1 MMKVMSKFQY
11 FLHQFASLF
20 FFNLNFIQLN
30 MNPIVFSWIRIK
42 FKLSSTLFNIFIQV
56 KEVTKEVT
64 KICET
69 HSHACTYE
77 GSSIFFFLGS
87 GGKDFWGF
95 FSCSQCVPMRFSES
109 PGCSPRCFQLCLRFI
124 PYGLPKQI
132 DDREFNMPHNVYLW
146 RKVVCLFCFVCTYEI
161 HQTKINR
168 SCVLGFIGKLL
179 TRRGAW
185 AWFHGIWTC
194 SVEEVHEL
202 GFMAFGLAV

>member
-42 FKLSSTLFNIFIQV
+42 FKLSSMLFNIFIQV

-95 FSCSQCVPMRFSES
+95 FSCSQCVPMMFPWGSLS
-109 PGCSPRCFQLCLRFI
+109 PQVVPQDAFNYASDLSHMVCPNKLMIGSSICLTMSI
-124 PYGLPKQI
+124 
-132 DDREFNMPHNVYLW
+132 
-146 RKVVCLFCFVCTYEI
+146 YEG
-161 HQTKINR
+161 R
-168 SCVLGFIGKLL
+168 
-179 TRRGAW
+179 
-185 AWFHGIWTC
+185 
-194 SVEEVHEL
+194 
-202 GFMAFGLAV
+202 

>member
-1 MMKVMSKFQY
+1 MMKVMSKISI
-11 FLHQFASLF
+11 LFASICISLF
-20 FFNLNFIQLN
+20 LNLNFIQLN

-42 FKLSSTLFNIFIQV
+42 FKLSSMLFNIFIQM
-56 KEVTKEVT
+56 KEVT

-87 GGKDFWGF
+87 GGKDFLGF
-95 FSCSQCVPMRFSES
+95 LSCSQCVPMMFPWGSLNPQAVPQDVPNYAS
-109 PGCSPRCFQLCLRFI
+109 DFI

-161 HQTKINR
+161 HQTKINDF
-168 SCVLGFIGKLL
+168 CVLGFVGKLL

-194 SVEEVHEL
+194 SVEGVHQL